1 MNDDN
6 YVVIQG
12 WMCNALKLSG
22 NELLVFALIYG
33 FSQDGESEFCGS
45 RTYISNTF
53 NISKPT
59 VDKAIKSLIEKGL
72 IIKSVT
78 SINDMQINRYKVSL
92 QGVKNL
98 YRGSKE
104 SLPPAKETLLGG
116 SKESLPNKYNK
127 VNIINYSDN
136 KELDTA
142 IKDFIEH
149 RKKMRKPM
157 TSKAVDLFIK
167 RLKQL
172 SISEQNQIQMVN
184 TAIERGWM
192 TVYPVNGQSEKEAM
206 KSNRSKNRLA
216 DLEKY
221 YLEKV

>member
-45 RTYISNTF
+45 RTYVANTF

-72 IIKSVT
+72 VIKNAT
-78 SINDMQINRYKVSL
+78 SINDVQINRYKVSL
-92 QGVKNL
+92 QGVKKL
-98 YRGSKE
+98 Y
-104 SLPPAKETLLGG
+104 GG
-116 SKESLPNKYNK
+116 SKESLHNNNNNKI
-127 VNIINYSDN
+127 NIKYYSDN

-142 IKDFIEH
+142 IKDFIDH

-157 TSKAVDLFIK
+157 TDRAIDLFIK
-167 RLKQL
+167 KLNGLSTSEGKQIL
-172 SISEQNQIQMVN
+172 MIN

-192 TVYPVNGQSEKEAM
+192 TVYPIKEDRPM
-206 KSNRSKNRLA
+206 ERKNSDKLKE
-216 DLEKY
+216 LEDRY
-221 YLEKV
+221 MRGDS